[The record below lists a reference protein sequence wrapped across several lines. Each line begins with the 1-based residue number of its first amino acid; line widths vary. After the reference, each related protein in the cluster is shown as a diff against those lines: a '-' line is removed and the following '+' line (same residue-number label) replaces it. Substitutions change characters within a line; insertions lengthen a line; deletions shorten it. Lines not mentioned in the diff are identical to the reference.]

1 MTHHQFPKISGT
13 TTVGERGQVVIPSSI
28 RKSMKIKT
36 GDKFVVFCKHGEFIG
51 LLRSD
56 RFDSFLDKMTG
67 HISNRL
73 KEIDK
78 LKNEINKQKS

>member
-1 MTHHQFPKISGT
+1 MTGHPFPKIYGT
-13 TTVGERGQVVIPSSI
+13 ATVGERGQIVIPSPV

-56 RFDSFLDKMTG
+56 KFDAFLEKMTG
-67 HISNRL
+67 HISNHL
-73 KEIDK
+73 KEINQ
-78 LKNEINKQKS
+78 LKKVFNKTK